1 MTSSWIW
8 FPSLS
13 LSLDE
18 QGRKGVIYCIYSF
31 IYLFIWLTARKSIP
45 PLPSWQGFRE
55 REDAWERRLLN
66 SCTQL
71 PASLLAW
78 KNGFPALGFH
88 IALLEETEQG
98 MLSPG
103 LILSKIAP
111 ITVLRRYGMAVESPT
126 LAVFSKMYG
135 SCDFHIPCSTF
146 CLLHI
151 FFSSLWS
158 KRDRASCFIPLLGFR
173 PWRIYDHWVM
183 IIQNLI
189 QSQRPLLLSAL
200 FKK

>member
-8 FPSLS
+8 FLSLS

-18 QGRKGVIYCIYSF
+18 QGRKGAIYCIYLF
-31 IYLFIWLTARKSIP
+31 ICLFIWLTARKSIP
-45 PLPSWQGFRE
+45 SLPSWQGFRE
-55 REDAWERRLLN
+55 QEDAWERTLLN
-66 SCTQL
+66 GCTQL
-71 PASLLAW
+71 PDSLLAR
-78 KNGFPALGFH
+78 KNSFPALGFH
-88 IALLEETEQG
+88 IALLKGTEPG
-98 MLSPG
+98 MLSLG

-111 ITVLRRYGMAVESPT
+111 IPVLRRYGMAVESPA
-126 LAVFSKMYG
+126 LAAFSKMYG
-135 SCDFHIPCSTF
+135 SSDFHIPCSTF

-158 KRDRASCFIPLLGFR
+158 KKDRASSFIPLLGFR
-173 PWRIYDHWVM
+173 PWRIYDHRVM

-189 QSQRPLLLSAL
+189 QSQKPLFLSAL